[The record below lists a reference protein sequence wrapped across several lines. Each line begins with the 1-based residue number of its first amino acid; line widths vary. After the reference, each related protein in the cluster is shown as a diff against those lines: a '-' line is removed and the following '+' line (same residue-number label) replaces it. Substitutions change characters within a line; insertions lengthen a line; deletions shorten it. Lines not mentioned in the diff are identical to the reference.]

1 MHAPSLQYRNCQR
14 KRIEI
19 IKLNMIHF
27 TNIPEEL
34 QAEQAILK
42 NWLKEL
48 IRSKALKP
56 GDVKYFFCKDDE
68 LLKINL
74 QFLQHDTY
82 TDIITFDY
90 GEGEMVSGEIYI
102 SEQRVRD
109 NASNMGLPVI
119 DELLRVVA
127 HGVLHLCGYKDKT
140 DAEAQEMRAQE
151 EMAIRLY
158 RNIKNR

>member
-1 MHAPSLQYRNCQR
+1 
-14 KRIEI
+14 
-19 IKLNMIHF
+19 MIHF
-27 TNIPEEL
+27 TNLPEEL
-34 QAEQAILK
+34 QAEQSSLK
-42 NWLKEL
+42 SWLKEL
-48 IRSKALKP
+48 IRSKVRKP
-56 GDVKYFFCKDDE
+56 GDVKYFFCNDEE

-109 NASNMGLPVI
+109 NASSMSLPVI

-140 DAEAQEMRAQE
+140 EAESQEMRVQE
-151 EMAIRLY
+151 EMAMKQY
-158 RNIKNR
+158 RKLKNS

>member
-1 MHAPSLQYRNCQR
+1 
-14 KRIEI
+14 
-19 IKLNMIHF
+19 MINF
-27 TNIPEEL
+27 TNLPEEL
-34 QAEQAILK
+34 QAEQSSLK
-42 NWLKEL
+42 SWLKEL
-48 IRSKALKP
+48 IRSKVRKP
-56 GDVKYFFCKDDE
+56 GDVKYFFCNDEE

-109 NASNMGLPVI
+109 NASSMSLPVI

-140 DAEAQEMRAQE
+140 EAESQEMRVQE
-151 EMAIRLY
+151 EMAMKQY
-158 RNIKNR
+158 RKLKNS